1 MDKNLAGLIGAMGA
15 LAVAAPQPAS
25 AAPLDMAAALQ
36 ATSYADLL
44 KPIPNA
50 LALWKSTA
58 AEEVPSETADDAPR
72 IQTVQYHDHHH
83 HHHHHHHRRHRRF
96 VVVRPDV
103 PPPFAHHHHHHHHH
117 HAAVVVVP
125 PQS

>member
-15 LAVAAPQPAS
+15 LAVGAPQAAT
-25 AAPLDMAAALQ
+25 AAPLDLETALQ
-36 ATSYADLL
+36 ASSYADLL

-58 AEEVPSETADDAPR
+58 VVDAQPAEVGDAR
-72 IQTVQYHDHHH
+72 VETVQYHDHHH
-83 HHHHHHHRRHRRF
+83 HHHHHHYRRRHRHFFSVRPVPP
-96 VVVRPDV
+96 VVVD
-103 PPPFAHHHHHHHHH
+103 HHHHHHHHH

-125 PQS
+125 PRS